1 MSFIESINENDFD
14 NNGHVEHKRSSCD
27 SPGQEFVRHVRVRD
41 FIERKRDDVHK
52 EHSDQ
57 SVQQD
62 QLLFKDPIQD
72 KHSRF
77 SISLPKQRFPKH
89 VRRRVS
95 IEPVIPQPG

>member
-1 MSFIESINENDFD
+1 M
-14 NNGHVEHKRSSCD
+14 
-27 SPGQEFVRHVRVRD
+27 RHVRVRD
-41 FIERKRDDVHK
+41 FVERKRDDEHN

-62 QLLFKDPIQD
+62 QLLFDDEEQD

-77 SISLPKQRFPKH
+77 SIVFPKQRFPKH

-95 IEPVIPQPG
+95 IEPDILQPG